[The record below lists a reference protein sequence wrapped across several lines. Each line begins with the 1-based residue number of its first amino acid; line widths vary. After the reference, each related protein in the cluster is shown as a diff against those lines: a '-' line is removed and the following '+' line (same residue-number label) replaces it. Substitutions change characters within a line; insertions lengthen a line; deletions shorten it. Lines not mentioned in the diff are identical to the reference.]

1 MLSFKTLKEMEMS
14 ECLNIKIYKKA
25 KQKQVKEAVKT
36 LNVSK
41 PHFHGKVGWR
51 GLWSWSCEYYSLIY
65 GVQATM
71 ETQQDAEL
79 SSQVMALE

>member
-1 MLSFKTLKEMEMS
+1 M
-14 ECLNIKIYKKA
+14 
-25 KQKQVKEAVKT
+25 
-36 LNVSK
+36 NVSK

-51 GLWSWSCEYYSLIY
+51 GVVELIVIEYYSFIY